1 MLLSFTE
8 KSYKRGKCM
17 FKTVIKSFVKL
28 MEVFN
33 ITKKNT
39 PPLNL
44 KPFTTLTWCIYCLHL
59 TAIPHLDG
67 LIFPDL

>member
-8 KSYKRGKCM
+8 KGYKRGKCM

-28 MEVFN
+28 MEVLKV
-33 ITKKNT
+33 TKKNT

-44 KPFTTLTWCIYCLHL
+44 KPFTTLI
-59 TAIPHLDG
+59 
-67 LIFPDL
+67 